1 MSVHRNLYVQND
13 LSAGKLNGVALPQDT
28 GVENTVLVNNGS
40 GEFSWGALPTQDL
53 NVTDNVQFNNLTLAG
68 NLTVSGTTT
77 TINTAQLAV
86 KDNIIQLNKEETGAG
101 VTSGT
106 SGIEVVRGTEANAR
120 LAFDEASDKWTVGLV
135 GGTANQLV
143 ESADVSHTQGAVPA
157 YDVNGHLSEA
167 EGLTPDT
174 VSSLQNIGSTVISA
188 DKWTALSNLQS
199 LESSSTP
206 SLKSLTI
213 SEPVKHELNEYTSD
227 QTISKSVSIFD
238 TLAPTTGDLVVG
250 TGGTVV
256 LAGTYERYEDRYL
269 SSTVDAGEIVS
280 PGSGYVY
287 YINKAAN
294 KSFVWAAHKST
305 WVYCD
310 STHTNGGLHSIV
322 TNAVDVVAAGNS
334 LKGVVPITDTTTEF
348 GGSYSYTSG
357 STTVTATLPYGASHV
372 GDTFVIVLRKKFDNL
387 IVQGDSMASLD
398 GEAFP
403 LVLDSKYRVVK
414 VMCVDDNNWIT
425 V

>member
-1 MSVHRNLYVQND
+1 MSVHRNLYVKSN
-13 LSAGKLNGVALPQDT
+13 LSAAKLNGVALPQDT

-68 NLTVSGTTT
+68 DLVVTGTTT
-77 TINTAQLAV
+77 TINSADLAIS
-86 KDNIIQLNKEETGAG
+86 DNVIQLNKDETGAG

-143 ESADVSHTQGAVPA
+143 ESSDVSHTQGSVPA

-174 VSSLQNIGSTVISA
+174 VSSLQNIGSTVISS

-206 SLKSLTI
+206 SLKTLTI
-213 SEPVKHELNEYTSD
+213 SEPVKHELNEYTSH

-238 TLAPTTGDLVVG
+238 TMAPITGDLVVG
-250 TGGTVV
+250 MAGTVV
-256 LAGTYERYEDRYL
+256 QAGTYARLTGKYVDSNNGFV
-269 SSTVDAGEIVS
+269 SS
-280 PGSGYVY
+280 SGYVY
-287 YINKAAN
+287 YIDETANKA
-294 KSFVWAAHKST
+294 FMWASSK
-305 WVYCD
+305 WVYGDVVYD
-310 STHTNGGLHSIV
+310 SMEGSTTLTNV
-322 TNAVDVVAAGNS
+322 VDVSDAGTSSFAVYPFSTSN
-334 LKGVVPITDTTTEF
+334 TEV

-357 STTVTATLPYGASHV
+357 LTTVTASLPDGSSHV
-372 GDTFVIVLRKKFDNL
+372 GETFVIVLRHRFDDL
-387 IVQGDSMASLD
+387 IITGSTMTYFID
-398 GEAFP
+398 GEESP
-403 LVLDSKYRVVK
+403 LVLNSKNSVVK
-414 VMCVDDNNWIT
+414 IMCIGFDTWIT